1 MPQKTTFICMEP
13 TVKIT
18 HIKNMNYRVY
28 FSSTARKLYPHE
40 RVKFDQRTLTLRVPS
55 EFEPATKI
63 GKCGNAS
70 WSSFTDIEG
79 MYLLEKEDDV
89 FYLTLIKE

>member
-1 MPQKTTFICMEP
+1 MEP
-13 TVKIT
+13 TVRIT
-18 HIKNMNYRVY
+18 YIKNMNYHVY
-28 FSSTARKLYPHE
+28 FSSTARTLYPHE

-63 GKCGNAS
+63 RKCGNAS
-70 WSSFTDIEG
+70 WSSSIDIEG
-79 MYLLEKEDDV
+79 KYLLEKEDDI